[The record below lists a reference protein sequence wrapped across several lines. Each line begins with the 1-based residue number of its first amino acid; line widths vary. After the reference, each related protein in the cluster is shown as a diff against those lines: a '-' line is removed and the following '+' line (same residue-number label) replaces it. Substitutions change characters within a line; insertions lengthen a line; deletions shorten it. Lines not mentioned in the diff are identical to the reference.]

1 MELVEAG
8 NNMTNENNRDL
19 FDEGCCEEGRLEE
32 DRQMEEPDMDL
43 LDLDQNELDI
53 LAELENDLTTP
64 EIFGTSHRVM
74 RISPDLNNEI
84 PYESRADNNRRRR

>member
-1 MELVEAG
+1 MFCSITGTEQTSTMELVEAG

-43 LDLDQNELDI
+43 LDLDHRLFRRNLV
-53 LAELENDLTTP
+53 AYRGFSLESSSSMALYCRWTII
-64 EIFGTSHRVM
+64 EVFCV
-74 RISPDLNNEI
+74 
-84 PYESRADNNRRRR
+84 

>member
-1 MELVEAG
+1 LLF
-8 NNMTNENNRDL
+8 NNRDV

-43 LDLDQNELDI
+43 LDRDQNELDI

-74 RISPDLNNEI
+74 RISPDLVNEI
-84 PYESRADNNRRRR
+84 TYGSRADNNRRRR